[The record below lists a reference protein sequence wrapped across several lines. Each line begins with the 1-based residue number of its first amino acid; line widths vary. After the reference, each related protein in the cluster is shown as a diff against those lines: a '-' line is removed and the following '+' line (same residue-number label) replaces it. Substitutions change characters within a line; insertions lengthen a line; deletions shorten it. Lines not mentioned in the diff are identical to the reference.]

1 MQQLADL
8 ISELVPLAAGT
19 VGEQPVARLQWQ
31 LGGLCRTEILC
42 WHGFR
47 RLDGSI
53 GAADVLC
60 DEVCTIALM
69 LVTEHEM
76 QMTITRIVAGAAVI

>member
-8 ISELVPLAAGT
+8 TSELVPLAAGT
-19 VGEQPVARLQWQ
+19 VGEQPVAGLQWQ
-31 LGGLCRTEILC
+31 LGGLCRREILC

-47 RLDGSI
+47 SLDGS
-53 GAADVLC
+53 ADVLC